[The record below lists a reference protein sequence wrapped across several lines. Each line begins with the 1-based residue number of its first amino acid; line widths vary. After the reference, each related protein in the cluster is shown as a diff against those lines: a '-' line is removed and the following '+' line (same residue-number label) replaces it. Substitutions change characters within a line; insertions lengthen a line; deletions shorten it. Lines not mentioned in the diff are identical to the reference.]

1 MREGSTGASG
11 TVPVRPVDARLA
23 RLHLR
28 SGLHPLGR
36 AELEA
41 LAGTAALGGGAAL
54 DAETLLDLAEA
65 RWRTGDLAGAGEAA
79 AAYLHGG
86 GEAALGYVIAAEAM
100 SGLGR
105 PGEAKRLAGHALERI
120 DVPLDLLFA
129 GMGRSGVWPM
139 DPADPGEPVAALFP
153 PAGQSTVRPPTRSR
167 PARAV
172 VSGPQSAG
180 SAVGRVQ
187 APGGAR
193 GHDDVGDHASDGS
206 HARAGSS
213 NAGHRDDHSTS
224 PGLWDADDAGF
235 GSRAPL
241 DAVAELAAARTAIAE
256 GRADEAAVRLAVALR
271 IAPSLAPAVL
281 DAAGATSGP
290 SFDLVRG
297 DAYRLVG
304 HEIEARR
311 AYAAAAGAVHG
322 RAPHDAGGSDENS
335 AAPSGEDVPEHD
347 DPA

>member
-1 MREGSTGASG
+1 MGEGSTEASG
-11 TVPVRPVDARLA
+11 PAPVRPVDARLA

-54 DAETLLDLAEA
+54 DADTLLDLAEA

-79 AAYLHGG
+79 AAYLVGG

-105 PGEAKRLAGHALERI
+105 PGEAKRLAGHALGRI
-120 DVPLDLLFA
+120 DAPLDLLFA

-172 VSGPQSAG
+172 VSGPQSTG
-180 SAVGRVQ
+180 SAGGRGP
-187 APGGAR
+187 APGGTTGDDDDGERASGSGGR
-193 GHDDVGDHASDGS
+193 G
-206 HARAGSS
+206 RAGSPS
-213 NAGHRDDHSTS
+213 AGHQDGHPTS
-224 PGLWDADDAGF
+224 PGLWDADEAGF

-241 DAVAELAAARTAIAE
+241 DAVAELAAASTAIAD
-256 GRADEAAVRLAVALR
+256 GRTDEAAVHLAVALR

-281 DAAGATSGP
+281 DAAGTMSGP

-304 HEIEARR
+304 HEIEARH
-311 AYAAAAGAVHG
+311 AYASAAGAVHA
-322 RAPHDAGGSDENS
+322 RAPRDDAARHG
-335 AAPSGEDVPEHD
+335 GEDVPEHD
-347 DPA
+347 DPG